1 MKVHSVS
8 QKIYW
13 WSPYFVKELFSWQYA
28 WKMDR
33 LRHGYFFEQTLREIT
48 ERDKW
53 TSQQF
58 LEFQNEQLRLIV
70 RHAASYVPYYRK
82 VFSEYGINPNNIN
95 SIEDMKQLPILD
107 KELVRADPK
116 SFLDERL
123 NPGKLSVGHTSGT
136 TGTPLTIY
144 RDVSLDST
152 AFAYCA
158 ARWHRVAGMQRRINH
173 SVSIGGRLVTAPWRT
188 KPPFWVY
195 NKRWDQLY
203 MSSYHLSPRH
213 LGYYVEKLR
222 KFKADYIEGY
232 PSSIYSVAS
241 YIIDKGLEPVSFGCC
256 FTTAEMLF
264 DYQRQAIK
272 KAFCCRTY
280 NQYGCGEQVVFAT
293 ECKEGSMH
301 LSPEV
306 GIVEVVDDN
315 DNPVPCGRLGNLI
328 CTSLVNKVQ
337 PFIRY
342 RIGDVG
348 SLGEGRCSCG
358 SPLPVLKNIE
368 GRSEDVLITSDGRRV
383 GRLDHVV
390 YGIEGISLAQIVQ
403 EDYDRFCIRLVPSKE
418 YNAFTEK
425 KVIESLATRIGK
437 ANIRVELV
445 DEIERTS
452 AGKFQAVICKL
463 NKKSFAG
470 Q

>member
-1 MKVHSVS
+1 M
-8 QKIYW
+8 
-13 WSPYFVKELFSWQYA
+13 KELFAWRYA
-28 WKMDR
+28 CKMDR
-33 LRHGYFFEQTLREIT
+33 LRHGCFFEQMLREIA
-48 ERDKW
+48 ERDRW

-58 LEFQNEQLRLIV
+58 LEFQNEQLRIIV

-82 VFSEYGINPNNIN
+82 IFFEYGINPNSIN
-95 SIEDMKQLPILD
+95 SIEDLKLLPILE
-107 KELVRADPK
+107 KEPVRTDPT
-116 SFLDERL
+116 SLLDERL
-123 NPGKLSVGHTSGT
+123 NPQKLSVGHTSGT
-136 TGTPLTIY
+136 TGTPLVIY
-144 RDVSLDST
+144 RDVLLDST
-152 AFAYCA
+152 AVAYRA
-158 ARWHRVAGMQRRINH
+158 ARWHCVGGMQRCINR
-173 SVSIGGRLVTAPWRT
+173 SVSIGGQLVTSPWRT

-195 NKRWDQLY
+195 NRRWNQLY
-203 MSSYHLSPRH
+203 MSSYHLSPRY

-222 KFKADYIEGY
+222 GFMADYIEGY
-232 PSSIYSVAS
+232 PSSLYSVAF
-241 YIIDKGLEPVSFGCC
+241 YIIDKGLEPVPFKCC

-280 NQYGCGEQVVFAT
+280 NQYGCGEQVVFAA
-293 ECKEGSMH
+293 ECREGSMH

-315 DNPVPCGRLGNLI
+315 DKPVPYGQQGNLI
-328 CTSLVNKVQ
+328 CTSLINKVQ

-348 SLGEGRCSCG
+348 SLADGRCSCG
-358 SPLPVLKNIE
+358 SPLPILKSIE
-368 GRSEDVLITSDGRRV
+368 GRSEDVLITRDGRRI

-390 YGIEGISLAQIVQ
+390 YGIEGISLAQIIQ

-418 YNAFTEK
+418 YNASTEK
-425 KVIESLATRIGK
+425 KVIENLATRVGK
-437 ANIRVELV
+437 ADIRVELV

-463 NKKSFAG
+463 NRKLFAG
-470 Q
+470 